1 MEHLEFDDSS
11 EELADALKSSH
22 TLTLHAIDTRN
33 YQIATLMEENT
44 FSDLHPNPDDRNK
57 PDYET
62 IGHSFRLP
70 NVYGLPPRDSPYYRE
85 FAGADFNGVSPV
97 ECVSVYGT
105 IALDKDKDDDGEI
118 AFLSLRDIY
127 ICFDQ
132 ETLTETYEIYSFLT
146 ALMREKCVS

>member
-1 MEHLEFDDSS
+1 M
-11 EELADALKSSH
+11 
-22 TLTLHAIDTRN
+22 
-33 YQIATLMEENT
+33 
-44 FSDLHPNPDDRNK
+44 
-57 PDYET
+57 
-62 IGHSFRLP
+62 
-70 NVYGLPPRDSPYYRE
+70 
-85 FAGADFNGVSPV
+85 
-97 ECVSVYGT
+97 YGT